1 MYSRDLFTIPAPTSR
16 SAEPCCDKDTLT
28 CYDVDVDPDSLLSEE
43 DLTMNG
49 VTLKF
54 SNYVPPNARVYTTSE
69 GDEAIISY
77 NKNTGNII
85 GTLKTHD
92 GKAFA
97 LEKCGNGYIFEEFDV
112 ESFPSEKENEHEG
125 LLTEDS
131 TRAIDSNMTMDRN
144 EIATYSIMVYYTPEF
159 AATTPN
165 IEDFVDQV
173 SGNVLLYDIYKLMCR
188 LLLKLTRDISTAKFL
203 LESRHIVLSRLQLMI
218 KTVPPKS

>member
-1 MYSRDLFTIPAPTSR
+1 MYSRDLFTVPAPTSR

-49 VTLKF
+49 VTLQF

-97 LEKCGNGYIFEEFDV
+97 LEKCGNNYIFEEFDV
-112 ESFPSEKENEHEG
+112 EAFPTERKGHEE
-125 LLTEDS
+125 LLSRFSRDS
-131 TRAIDSNMTMDRN
+131 IVDTNMTMDRN
-144 EIATYSIMVYYTPEF
+144 EIATYSVMFYVTPEV

-165 IEDFVDQV
+165 IADFVDQV
-173 SGNVLLYDIYKLMCR
+173 KHRNKINGKLYAIDR
-188 LLLKLTRDISTAKFL
+188 LLLKLTWDISTAKFL
-203 LESRHIVLSRLQLMI
+203 
-218 KTVPPKS
+218 

>member
-1 MYSRDLFTIPAPTSR
+1 MYSRDLFTVPAPTSR

-54 SNYVPPNARVYTTSE
+54 SNSVPPNARVYTTSE

-97 LEKCGNGYIFEEFDV
+97 LEKCGNNYIFEEFAV
-112 ESFPSEKENEHEG
+112 QSFPAERQEYEESW
-125 LLTEDS
+125 TESS
-131 TRAIDSNMTMDRN
+131 TSMIDTNMTMDRN
-144 EIATYSIMVYYTPEF
+144 EIATYSLMFYVTPK
-159 AATTPN
+159 ATAIITN
-165 IEDFVDQV
+165 IADFVDQV
-173 SGNVLLYDIYKLMCR
+173 KH
-188 LLLKLTRDISTAKFL
+188 
-203 LESRHIVLSRLQLMI
+203 ESRIL
-218 KTVPPKS
+218 KC

>member
-1 MYSRDLFTIPAPTSR
+1 MSSLYFFLVGSVYSKDLFTVPAPTSR
-16 SAEPCCDKDTLT
+16 SAEPCCDTNTFT

-97 LEKCGNGYIFEEFDV
+97 LEKCGNNYIFEEFDPEAFPAEREGYG
-112 ESFPSEKENEHEG
+112 ES
-125 LLTEDS
+125 LTKDIIS
-131 TRAIDSNMTMDRN
+131 KLDTNITMDRN
-144 EIATYSIMVYYTPEF
+144 EIVTYSVMFYVTPEV
-159 AATTPN
+159 AANTTN
-165 IEDFVDQV
+165 IADFVDQV
-173 SGNVLLYDIYKLMCR
+173 KHRNVI
-188 LLLKLTRDISTAKFL
+188 LKW
-203 LESRHIVLSRLQLMI
+203 
-218 KTVPPKS
+218 